1 MSVSHQPERLSHRV
15 ALDDAAAIE
24 HPYPMSLLVLQPQ
37 FGLDGVG
44 QAGNVAV
51 AAGQRPLAVVG
62 MGQLQPKVAGVGQ
75 FALIV
80 A

>member
-1 MSVSHQPERLSHRV
+1 
-15 ALDDAAAIE
+15 
-24 HPYPMSLLVLQPQ
+24 MSLLVLQPQ